1 MPGNDERDPL
11 ERWLDQQV
19 KPLPPPSGTF
29 EMISRRARRRK
40 VRKLAVTVVSAAAV
54 AAAVVIAVPGVA
66 VLHLGNSGES
76 GDTVAAGRST
86 SAVGGAGDG
95 TPGLNGSGTRAATPS
110 PTAAAPSAG
119 TGGGPAAGPVPPDFA
134 PASVTFVSP
143 TQAWVIG
150 QAGTPGTC
158 YNGTICTSVAWTS
171 DDGATWHGE
180 PAPVTGTPNG
190 PDGVS
195 GIRFLDGVN
204 GWAFGP
210 ELWATHDSGSTWQ
223 QIDTNGQRVTD
234 LETAGSQAYALFA
247 QCSGTSGS
255 GFAADCTSYTLMTT
269 TATSDDWVPVG
280 AATSGLTRDGGAGS
294 AMLELTGTDGYL
306 VAPDGTIYSGPLGG
320 TWSKAGTAPC
330 QPSFPP
336 QADGLPASGMLAL
349 ASATNLAIACDGGS
363 SATSQPAIYTSDDS
377 GATWTQQPSAAS
389 SGVSVLESSMTSLA
403 AAPDGALALSTTGGI
418 YVLPAGGSRWQAA
431 TAAGTGSPAGTG
443 SSGTTGSPGT
453 GSPGTGSSGTGS
465 SGTTAPSSPAASAS
479 ETASPGG
486 TSSNAMPS
494 NGTSSNGASSNGTP
508 SDGTGSS
515 AGTGSGGSGST
526 AASADGTGS
535 GLPAGGFSYVGMT
548 SDTQGVALPVNT
560 SLDEIWLTT
569 DSGLTWTPVP
579 ITG

>member
-1 MPGNDERDPL
+1 
-11 ERWLDQQV
+11 V
-19 KPLPPPSGTF
+19 
-29 EMISRRARRRK
+29 
-40 VRKLAVTVVSAAAV
+40 AAV
-54 AAAVVIAVPGVA
+54 AIAVPGVTA
-66 VLHLGNSGES
+66 LHLGNSGES
-76 GDTVAAGRST
+76 GNAVADGGSK
-86 SAVGGAGDG
+86 SSSGAVGG
-95 TPGLNGSGTRAATPS
+95 TSGLNGSASAVTPS
-110 PTAAAPSAG
+110 PNPPSPSASSNG
-119 TGGGPAAGPVPPDFA
+119 TSGPPEGPVPADFA
-134 PASVTFVSP
+134 PTSVTFVSSS
-143 TQAWVIG
+143 QAWVIG

-280 AATSGLTRDGGAGS
+280 AATSGLTRNGGAGS

-389 SGVSVLESSMTSLA
+389 SGVSVPESSMTSLA

-465 SGTTAPSSPAASAS
+465 SGTGSSGTTAPSSPAASAS

-486 TSSNAMPS
+486 TSSNAMP
-494 NGTSSNGASSNGTP
+494 SNGASSNGTP